1 MKAISE
7 TAMEKSHRRVYANNV
22 VELVLRIPQGK
33 LPNRKYTFSLLYI
46 PSGDASVSMSVKKIC
61 TFALYEPEVNLV
73 NIQAGIWCT
82 MWTRNQMLRL
92 KRSVFLL
99 PRILPILMLDISS
112 QYVPPIGKL
121 LFIQYGV

>member
-73 NIQAGIWCT
+73 NIQ
-82 MWTRNQMLRL
+82 MLRL